1 MPSFVL
7 KMRTS
12 ALLLLAAAGAHANPC
27 DIYDAAPEKTPCVAA
42 HSESA
47 PSSAPAPLSPLPL
60 CYSRGAAPLVAAPR
74 SALTLRA
81 AGTVRALYAK
91 YAGPLDQVKKADGS
105 LKNITVLAPGGFA
118 DSAAQDTFC
127 SSACVIQRIFDQS
140 PMGNHLDIA

>member
-1 MPSFVL
+1 
-7 KMRTS
+7 MR
-12 ALLLLAAAGAHANPC
+12 ALLLLVAGAHANPC

-47 PSSAPAPLSPLPL
+47 PSSAPAPSAAVLQRPP
-60 CYSRGAAPLVAAPR
+60 SRSAR

-91 YAGPLDQVKKADGS
+91 YAGPLYQVKKVDGS

-118 DSAAQDTFC
+118 NSAAQDTFC
-127 SSACVIQRIFDQS
+127 GSSGCVIQRIFDQS

>member
-1 MPSFVL
+1 
-7 KMRTS
+7 MR
-12 ALLLLAAAGAHANPC
+12 ALLLLAAGAHANPC

-47 PSSAPAPLSPLPL
+47 PSSAPIPGSGSGSAD
-60 CYSRGAAPLVAAPR
+60 GATTPC
-74 SALTLRA
+74 SDLTLHA

-91 YAGPLDQVKKADGS
+91 YAGPLYQVKKADGS

-127 SSACVIQRIFDQS
+127 GSSPCVIQRIFDQS